1 MVEGICS
8 QTIDNFRE
16 KSQNKKI
23 VLWGA
28 IESNVK
34 KANSL
39 FNNIDCI
46 IDTDSEHWGLRC
58 DFLKIYSQEHL
69 YALNP
74 DTHVILV
81 TSRSANVFSITKAIK
96 EVDNFDIFYLSVI
109 TDKFFGFF
117 SKELY
122 NNYERIQN
130 VEKML
135 YDDRSR
141 KVYREVVR
149 RRIIGATGEFNNLKT
164 RTDPQYIFRHMYTI
178 IDDEVII
185 DCGGY
190 IGDSVEKFVLAFGN
204 SVKKIYSFECFQ
216 DNIAKIKE
224 LPNSALRAYV
234 VYAVR
239 NTAINFRKHQATIN
253 RHIQQLSDDDL
264 SSEYDQPESIIERI
278 EDLQE
283 KRTSLTKVWM
293 QLTDAEQ
300 ELLYRKYVL
309 DQTTEELAGIFQ
321 CSRDSI
327 RMRLSRARRKSLR
340 LMKGEGTNDE
350 TRTTAG
356 KL

>member
-1 MVEGICS
+1 MLIFTTMINDVDDRAFMQEVY
-8 QTIDNFRE
+8 Q
-16 KSQNKKI
+16 QNERLMYAIALKYASNTQDCEDI
-23 VLWGA
+23 VH
-28 IESNVK
+28 
-34 KANSL
+34 
-39 FNNIDCI
+39 
-46 IDTDSEHWGLRC
+46 DT
-58 DFLKIYSQEHL
+58 
-69 YALNP
+69 
-74 DTHVILV
+74 
-81 TSRSANVFSITKAIK
+81 
-96 EVDNFDIFYLSVI
+96 
-109 TDKFFGFF
+109 
-117 SKELY
+117 
-122 NNYERIQN
+122 
-130 VEKML
+130 VEKL
-135 YDDRSR
+135 C
-141 KVYREVVR
+141 K
-149 RRIIGATGEFNNLKT
+149 
-164 RTDPQYIFRHMYTI
+164 
-178 IDDEVII
+178 
-185 DCGGY
+185 
-190 IGDSVEKFVLAFGN
+190 
-204 SVKKIYSFECFQ
+204 
-216 DNIAKIKE
+216 NIAKIKE

-239 NTAINFRKHQATIN
+239 NTAINFRKHQSTIN
-253 RHIQQLSDDDL
+253 RHIQQLSGDDS